1 MTKMLIN
8 TFFSW
13 VVVFQ
18 ALFLPAHYL
27 AADSLDDFYIQQVLD
42 RYYTSSTDVKALSLA
57 KASVPVCDGA
67 ACLSNNPAGLA
78 WMRESQVYADIGAS
92 SLKGYD
98 QTTGQPASQNTT
110 LGNGMIGIPLGGTQ
124 TGAPSYGTIGLGYA
138 RYQGGTNDLVGTI
151 PDGHRRSIGYGYAIS
166 PSIALGYSLTFYDDQ
181 LNTRQ
186 ADHHSHARF
195 LHIFGLQHRA
205 SDEFQWG
212 ATFQLG
218 IGQADTEDYILGS
231 DGLARPREY
240 FFQLGGRYD
249 TSLGDWYM
257 TGRFRYVESESNF
270 EEVSDE
276 VFTGGEEEGSE
287 GELSLGF
294 ELDPIGIITPRLG
307 ARYRYVDYTFHRENT
322 RDLSGSINELAGAI
336 GASIGLPRFWK
347 SLEAPRI
354 DIGAEFGDFARGW
367 VEGRGALIVSF

>member
-1 MTKMLIN
+1 MTKKFTKSLC
-8 TFFSW
+8 FL
-13 VVVFQ
+13 VVTLV

-42 RYYTSSTDVKALSLA
+42 RYYTSSTDVKALSLGR
-57 KASVPVCDGA
+57 ASVPVCDGA

-78 WMRESQVYADIGAS
+78 WMKENQLYADIGAS

-98 QTTGQPASQNTT
+98 QTTGQPASQDTT
-110 LGNGMIGIPLGGTQ
+110 LGNGMLGIPLGDAES
-124 TGAPSYGTIGLGYA
+124 GAPTYGTLGFGYA
-138 RYQGGTNDLVGTI
+138 RYQGSTNDSVGTI
-151 PDGHRRSIGYGYAIS
+151 PDGHRRTVGYGYAIS
-166 PSIALGYSLTFYDDQ
+166 SSVALGYSLTFYDDQ

-195 LHIFGLQHRA
+195 LHIFGVQHRV
-205 SDEFQWG
+205 SDDFKWG

-218 IGQADTEDYILGS
+218 IGQADAEDYILGS

-249 TSLGDWYM
+249 TSWGDWYL
-257 TGRFRYVESESNF
+257 TGRFRHVEAESNF
-270 EEVSDE
+270 VEVSEE

-287 GELSLGF
+287 GEVSLGL
-294 ELDPIGIITPRLG
+294 ELDPIGFLTPRVG
-307 ARYRYVDYTFHRENT
+307 VRYRYVDYTFHRENT
-322 RDLSGSINELAGAI
+322 RDLSGSINELAGAV
-336 GASIGLPRFWK
+336 GASIALPAFWK
-347 SLEAPRI
+347 SLETPRI
-354 DIGAEFGDFARGW
+354 DIGADFGDFARGW